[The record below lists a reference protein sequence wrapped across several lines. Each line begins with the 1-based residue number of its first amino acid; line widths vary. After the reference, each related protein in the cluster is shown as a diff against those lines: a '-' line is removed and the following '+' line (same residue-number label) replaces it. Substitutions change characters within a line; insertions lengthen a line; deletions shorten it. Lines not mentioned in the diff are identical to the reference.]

1 MCYTLPIPTK
11 IINLP
16 MRTDR
21 RGHIVNQFKGRTEF
35 NIHVVK
41 AHQHKIGALGLWNT
55 IKQLVKEAADNN
67 DDFLLFC
74 EDDHLFT
81 DHYSIEM
88 LQHNIATAM
97 ENEADVLL
105 GGVGWVQSSFA
116 VSSTLFWAET
126 FNATQFTIIF
136 KKFYPRLLEAYLEED
151 SAADFKMCELSDKV
165 FFIYPFIS
173 VQEEFGYSDAT
184 MRNNETGRVTDLFDR
199 TTQTLAH
206 LVEVQSFYRQIG
218 HIANGV
224 NEFDIEHITLPTYI
238 INLPHRRDR
247 RLHILQQF
255 AGKAEFDIKIVDAC
269 THAIGAVGLWQSILK
284 VIEMAIENDDDVIVI
299 CEDDHVFT
307 SDYSKEYL
315 LRNVI
320 GAHLQNADILM
331 GGIGDGFNHA
341 LPVAENRIWIN
352 EFYCTQFV
360 VVYCKFFHKILEAAY
375 DDTVRADDFL
385 STLTNNKMT
394 LYPFISMQH
403 PFGYS
408 DVSAHF
414 NQNANVLPY
423 LFKKAQRRLNKVV
436 SAYNKFHKR
445 DF

>member
-1 MCYTLPIPTK
+1 MCYTLPIPAK

-16 MRTDR
+16 TRTDR
-21 RGHIVNQFKGRTEF
+21 RAHIVKQFKGRTEF
-35 NIHVVK
+35 NIQVIN
-41 AHQHKIGALGLWNT
+41 AHQHKVGALGLWNT
-55 IKQLVKEAADNN
+55 IKQVVKEAADNN

-81 DHYSIEM
+81 DCYSPEM
-88 LQHNIATAM
+88 LQRNIAAAM
-97 ENEADVLL
+97 ENGADVLL

-116 VSSTLFWAET
+116 VSSTLYWAET

-136 KKFYPRLLEAYLEED
+136 KKFYNQLLDAYFEED
-151 SAADFKMCELSDKV
+151 NAADFKMCELSDKI

-184 MRNNETGRVTDLFDR
+184 MRNNETGRVTDLFYR
-199 TTQTLAH
+199 TAQTLAH
-206 LVEVQSFYRQIG
+206 LAEVQCFYRQIG
-218 HIANGV
+218 NVANDV
-224 NEFDIEHITLPTYI
+224 NGYDVEHITLPTYI
-238 INLPHRRDR
+238 INLPHREDR

-255 AGKAEFDIKIVDAC
+255 EGKAEFDIKIIEAC
-269 THAIGAVGLWQSILK
+269 THKIGAVGLWQSMRK

-307 SDYSKEYL
+307 NDYSKEYFL
-315 LRNVI
+315 FNVI

-331 GGIGDGFNHA
+331 GGIAEGFNHA

-352 EFYCTQFV
+352 EFYCTQFF
-360 VVYCKFFHKILEAAY
+360 VVYRKFFDKILAADY

-385 STLTNNKMT
+385 SGLTINKMT
-394 LYPFISMQH
+394 MYPFISTQH

-414 NQNANVLPY
+414 NDNVNVLPY

-436 SAYNKFHKR
+436 DAYNKFHSWAL
-445 DF
+445 